1 MNNLL
6 AAVDLGSNS
15 FRLLIGRADGDGM
28 GQVYPVDRLK
38 ETVRLAAGLTPNK
51 ELDDAAIARAVEVL
65 QRFGERLRSFHP
77 DRVRAVATNT
87 FRVARNVSEFLPM
100 AEAALGFP
108 IEVIAGR
115 EEARLIFSGVA
126 HSLPPSPSR
135 RLVVDIGG
143 GSTEFIIGRSFEPEL
158 MESLYMGCVSYSRQF
173 FPDGIVDAHGMK
185 QAELAARREVE
196 VIGRTYRR
204 SGWKEAFGSSGTAK
218 ALGAILVESGFS
230 ESGIT
235 RKGMDQLKQRLI
247 KMGTVDRAELAGIK
261 HDRSSV
267 LPGGL
272 AIMSA
277 VFDELQIERMQTAD
291 GALRLG
297 VLYDLLGRDAS
308 HDKRDDTVRQFM
320 ARYEVDVAQAMRVRK
335 AALAIFARL
344 VPGDHP
350 GIEELIRMLA
360 WTAELHEV
368 GLSIAHAAFHKHTA
382 YVLENAD
389 MPGFSRQDQKL
400 MALLALGHIGKL
412 AKLQPLVRNQEQWMA
427 ILSLRLA
434 TLLFR
439 RREDSDVLP
448 ISVSAQG
455 PSIIV
460 KADHDWLAAHPL
472 TDFTLRSETSEWSKI
487 GFSFELLEH

>member
-1 MNNLL
+1 
-6 AAVDLGSNS
+6 
-15 FRLLIGRADGDGM
+15 
-28 GQVYPVDRLK
+28 
-38 ETVRLAAGLTPNK
+38 
-51 ELDDAAIARAVEVL
+51 
-65 QRFGERLRSFHP
+65 
-77 DRVRAVATNT
+77 
-87 FRVARNVSEFLPM
+87 
-100 AEAALGFP
+100 
-108 IEVIAGR
+108 
-115 EEARLIFSGVA
+115 
-126 HSLPPSPSR
+126 
-135 RLVVDIGG
+135 
-143 GSTEFIIGRSFEPEL
+143 
-158 MESLYMGCVSYSRQF
+158 
-173 FPDGIVDAHGMK
+173 
-185 QAELAARREVE
+185 
-196 VIGRTYRR
+196 
-204 SGWKEAFGSSGTAK
+204 
-218 ALGAILVESGFS
+218 VESGFS

-344 VPGDHP
+344 VPGDAP
-350 GIEELIRMLA
+350 GTEELIRMLA

-382 YVLENAD
+382 YVLEHAD

-412 AKLQPLVRNQEQWMA
+412 AKLQPLVRSQEQWMA

-455 PSIIV
+455 SSIIV